1 MKMKGIIA
9 AVAVAVC
16 CAADAATAPNST
28 ASAATSLQSGT
39 FGAGVV
45 MNGAPLVARFKTWG
59 AALGLLVSDKWSE
72 LSIIIR

>member
-39 FGAGVV
+39 FGAGV
-45 MNGAPLVARFKTWG
+45 AYEDEHLRLSAR
-59 AALGLLVSDKWSE
+59 AS
-72 LSIIIR
+72 